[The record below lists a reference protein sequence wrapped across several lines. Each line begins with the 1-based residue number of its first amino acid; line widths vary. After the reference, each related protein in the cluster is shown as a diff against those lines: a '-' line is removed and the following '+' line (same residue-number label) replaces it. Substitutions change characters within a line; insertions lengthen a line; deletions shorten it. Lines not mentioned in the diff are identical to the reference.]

1 MSIQIQPY
9 INIYCFQDLVA
20 LTKIY
25 TSQLSN
31 LMPVMIGREYLFELH
46 WFYCVLVVP
55 IQKVRTHFNISSKRL
70 NERNQLPWCQREKR
84 VAAPKS
90 ESCYHSGLEAGK
102 VHLILSC
109 WREGPLLLLPLLEQY
124 WCHLVDSKEPK
135 NC

>member
-1 MSIQIQPY
+1 MYRYNLTINRLFYILEFVLHICVECALCVYSH

-55 IQKVRTHFNISSKRL
+55 IQKVRTHFNISS
-70 NERNQLPWCQREKR
+70 
-84 VAAPKS
+84 
-90 ESCYHSGLEAGK
+90 
-102 VHLILSC
+102 
-109 WREGPLLLLPLLEQY
+109 
-124 WCHLVDSKEPK
+124 
-135 NC
+135 